1 MPRWA
6 LGGKDERKG
15 MRWAEGFI
23 AVDWGTTNRR
33 GYLLD
38 ADGRLVD
45 EMEDDQGILSVPA
58 GGFPAAV
65 EQLRARLGDRPMLMA
80 GMVGSNRGWVEARY
94 VPCPAGPRELADN
107 LTWPEPD
114 RVAIVPGVCHDAG
127 DAADVMRGEELQMV
141 GALAAGLMP
150 ADALVCHPGTHN
162 KWVSVEGGRIASFRT
177 VMTGELFNLLREH
190 SILSD
195 LLSGETDSRAA
206 FEAGARHGLAN
217 DDLAAELFS
226 IRARVLL
233 GKARREDAASYA
245 SGLLIG
251 SDLRIGLRAAPP
263 GEIVVMGRPELTG
276 LFARAL
282 GVAGRASVKVDGEE
296 AFLAGA
302 RHLAEML

>member
-1 MPRWA
+1 M
-6 LGGKDERKG
+6 K
-15 MRWAEGFI
+15 
-23 AVDWGTTNRR
+23 
-33 GYLLD
+33 
-38 ADGRLVD
+38 
-45 EMEDDQGILSVPA
+45 
-58 GGFPAAV
+58 
-65 EQLRARLGDRPMLMA
+65 
-80 GMVGSNRGWVEARY
+80 
-94 VPCPAGPRELADN
+94 
-107 LTWPEPD
+107 
-114 RVAIVPGVCHDAG
+114 
-127 DAADVMRGEELQMV
+127 
-141 GALAAGLMP
+141 
-150 ADALVCHPGTHN
+150 
-162 KWVSVEGGRIASFRT
+162 
-177 VMTGELFNLLREH
+177 EH

-195 LLSGETDSRAA
+195 LLAHDTGNRAA

-217 DDLAAELFS
+217 DDLTAELFS

-233 GKARREDAASYA
+233 GKAPREDAASYA